1 MLYSFIGVGR
11 ATLAINSFM
20 MGWKRSLDEINR
32 DILNLFPNFKN
43 GTNILQATLT
53 QLVEYYH
60 RFQKILTQHPFRNVP
75 ARADLINIHQLM
87 IEVKKY
93 KPAF

>member
-1 MLYSFIGVGR
+1 MKGR
-11 ATLAINSFM
+11 ATQTINAFM
-20 MGWKRSLDEINR
+20 AGWKKSLDEINKE
-32 DILNLFPNFKN
+32 ILNLFPNFKN

-87 IEVKKY
+87 VEVRRY

>member
-1 MLYSFIGVGR
+1 M
-11 ATLAINSFM
+11 A
-20 MGWKRSLDEINR
+20 GWKKSLDDINKEI
-32 DILNLFPNFKN
+32 LHLFPNFKN
-43 GTNILQATLT
+43 GTNILQLTLT

-60 RFQKILTQHPFRNVP
+60 RFQKILSLHPFRNVP

-87 IEVKKY
+87 VEVRRY